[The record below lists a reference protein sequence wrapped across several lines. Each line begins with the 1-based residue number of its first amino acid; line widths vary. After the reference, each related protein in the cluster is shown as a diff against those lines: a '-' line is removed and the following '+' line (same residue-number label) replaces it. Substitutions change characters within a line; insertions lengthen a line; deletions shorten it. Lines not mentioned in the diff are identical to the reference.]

1 MTTKSATPQ
10 VYTAVDT
17 NLTADLVRRELA
29 VVRYTFDSGRTRSL
43 TWRTTQ
49 LEGLLRLIDENEG
62 RINTAIEADLGRGAM
77 ATFMADVA
85 PVRHEIRHTLK
96 HLKRWAAPSSVALRP
111 ALMPGKAWVVPEP
124 KGVVLVIGAWNFPL
138 LLTLHP
144 LVSALAA
151 GNTAIVKPSELSPAT
166 AELLAELLPRYVDPN
181 AVRVLQGDA
190 TLSSALVSERFD
202 HVFFTG
208 STPVGRAILEASA
221 KHLTP
226 VTLELGG
233 KSPVIVAKDA
243 DIEVAARRI
252 AWAKLIN
259 GGQACIAPD
268 YVLVEESVRGALVE
282 RLLEELPRAAGLDST
297 RIVND
302 RHIDRLASLLDG
314 HGGER
319 FGGQINRQSR
329 TIAPAVITDPDPSS
343 QLMQEEIFGPILPII
358 TVRDIEEAVAFVNG
372 RPKPLALYL
381 FTESRATERAVTEAT
396 SSGSI
401 GINHLMYQLLV
412 PELPFGGTGE
422 SGTGSYHGK
431 NGFDTFSHHKS
442 ILRKPSTPDLSFA
455 YPPYG
460 ELATRIFRRLMG

>member
-1 MTTKSATPQ
+1 MTTKSAAPQ
-10 VYTAVDT
+10 ART
-17 NLTADLVRRELA
+17 NENAIPTVELVRRELA
-29 VVRYTFDSGRTRSL
+29 VARFAFDSGRTRSL

-62 RINTAIEADLGRGAM
+62 RINTAIEADLGRGSM
-77 ATFMADVA
+77 ATFMADIA

-96 HLKRWAAPSSVALRP
+96 HLERWAAPTTVPLR
-111 ALMPGKAWVVPEP
+111 AAQMPGKAWVTPEP
-124 KGVVLVIGAWNFPL
+124 KGVVLVIGAWNFPV

-151 GNTAIVKPSELSPAT
+151 GNAAIVKPSELSPAT

-190 TLSSALVSERFD
+190 TLSSALVTERFD

-208 STPVGRAILEASA
+208 STTVGRAILEASA

-243 DIEVAARRI
+243 DIVVAARRI
-252 AWAKLIN
+252 AWAKAVN

-268 YVLVEESVRGALVE
+268 YVLVEESVRAALVE
-282 RLLEELPRAAGLDST
+282 RLLKELPRAAGLDST

-302 RHIDRLASLLDG
+302 RHLDRLESLLDG

-329 TIAPAVITDPDPSS
+329 TITPAVITDPDPSS

-381 FTESRATERAVTEAT
+381 FTESRTTECAVTKAT

-412 PELPFGGTGE
+412 PELPFGGIGE

-442 ILRKPSTPDLSFA
+442 VLRKPSALDLSFA

-460 ELATRIFRRLMG
+460 KLTTRVFRRLMG